1 MSIWVLSARSEINLI
16 GVKSQLVLLT
26 RKALGWSDVD
36 FAVTDGVR
44 TIEEQRALV
53 AAGASR
59 TMESK
64 HLTGDAIDLVPFV
77 GDKLRWE
84 MPVICTMAAAVR
96 AAAVDLGVK
105 LRWGGAWDLE
115 FTATIGAPIDIVD
128 GYTKRRLANNRTV
141 FIDGPHFELI
151 GE

>member
-1 MSIWVLSARSEINLI
+1 MSIWVLSARSEFNLV
-16 GVKSQLVLLT
+16 GVNSQLVQVA

-44 TIEEQRALV
+44 TLEEQRALV

-77 GDKLRWE
+77 GDNLRWE

>member
-1 MSIWVLSARSEINLI
+1 MSIWVFSDRSASNLV
-16 GVKSQLVLLT
+16 GVKGALVNVAI
-26 RKALGWSDVD
+26 KALGWSDVD

-53 AAGASR
+53 ACGASR
-59 TMESK
+59 TMDSK

-84 MPVICTMAAAVR
+84 LPVICTMAAAVR

-115 FTATIGAPIDIVD
+115 FTATIGAPIDVVD
-128 GYTKRRLANNRTV
+128 GYVKRRQVMKRSV

>member
-1 MSIWVLSARSEINLI
+1 MSIWVFGDRSLSNLK
-16 GVKSQLVLLT
+16 GVNPRLIQVAIKS
-26 RKALGWSDVD
+26 LGWSDVD

-53 AAGASR
+53 ACGATR
-59 TMESK
+59 TMDSK

-84 MPVICTMAAAVR
+84 LPVICTMAAAVR

-115 FTATIGAPIDIVD
+115 FTATIGAPIDVVD
-128 GYTKRRLANNRTV
+128 GYAKRRQAMNRSA

>member
-1 MSIWVLSARSEINLI
+1 MSIWVFSDRSASNLV
-16 GVKSQLVLLT
+16 GVKGALVNVAI
-26 RKALGWSDVD
+26 KALGWSYVD

-53 AAGASR
+53 ACGASR
-59 TMESK
+59 TMDSK

-84 MPVICTMAAAVR
+84 LPVICTMAAAVR
-96 AAAVDLGVK
+96 SAAVDLGVK
-105 LRWGGAWDLE
+105 LRWGGAWDIE

-128 GYTKRRLANNRTV
+128 GYVKRRQAMNRSV